1 MKELITTFENKLYKS
16 GLAVPG
22 DAVLGMADADIC
34 WNRPDPATQIL
45 TEVLSRLNINAIL
58 FARPAEPYRSI
69 IDFLSTAGSGVIY
82 PEDCETRTFLHDLP
96 VAKTFSADEI
106 VGRLMSRKSV
116 IIPGKGVVTYG
127 TVSPEQTVVTF
138 SSVCFAAI
146 VKFFS
151 DFLQA
156 VKTDNILPQQ
166 ERVFEST
173 VANLWP
179 AAVSEGDLAAGPF
192 NDEASARRAMIAA
205 GRKVVDLHLVD
216 SSFGNVSYRAGN
228 TLYISQTGSFLDD
241 LEDCIDPCPV
251 DGSRTTGL
259 TASSELPAHMKIVTE
274 TDYRAILHGHPVFSV
289 ICSMDC
295 DLSDCDRRGE
305 CHRACP
311 RPRDIAG
318 IPIVSGEVGSGP
330 YGLCRTVPKMIEVKK
345 GVIVYGHGVFAA
357 DRVDFNGALAGLVD
371 IERQCRN
378 TYFDRVNAR

>member
-1 MKELITTFENKLYKS
+1 MKELIRIFENKLCKG
-16 GLAVPG
+16 GLAAPG
-22 DAVLGMADADIC
+22 DVMLGMADADIC
-34 WNRPDPATQIL
+34 WNRPDPATKIL

-69 IDFLSTAGSGVIY
+69 IDFLSPIGNSVIY

-106 VGRLMSRKSV
+106 VRHLMSRKSV
-116 IIPGKGVVTYG
+116 IIPKTGVVTYG
-127 TVSPEQTVVTF
+127 TVSPEQAVVTF

-156 VKTDNILPQQ
+156 AKTGNITSQQ
-166 ERVFEST
+166 ERVFES
-173 VANLWP
+173 AAEDLWP
-179 AAVSEGDLAAGPF
+179 AAAPEGDLAAGPF
-192 NDEASARRAMIAA
+192 EDEASVRQAVIAA
-205 GRKVVDLHLVD
+205 GREVVDLHLVD
-216 SSFGNVSYRAGN
+216 SSFGNVSYRAGG

-259 TASSELPAHMKIVTE
+259 TASSELPAHMKIATE

-295 DLSDCDRRGE
+295 EFADCDRRGE

-330 YGLCRTVPKMIEVKK
+330 YGLCRTVPKMIEVKN

-371 IERQCRN
+371 IERQCRT
-378 TYFDRVNAR
+378 TYFDRISSR